1 MSKTRKIIGWL
12 LTALLAF
19 AFIGSGIMKFTLAPE
34 MLAKAATW
42 GITASTIKII
52 ATIEILSAVIFIIP
66 RTGIVGTLL
75 LAAYMGGAIATH
87 LEHNDNVM
95 VPVVLESLIWI
106 TALLRF
112 PELGSRLFSSKK

>member
-1 MSKTRKIIGWL
+1 MSKTRKIIGWV

-19 AFIGSGIMKFTLAPE
+19 AFISSGIMKFMATPE
-34 MLAKAATW
+34 ILAKAATW

-52 ATIEILSAVIFIIP
+52 ATIEILSALIFIIP
-66 RTGIVGTLL
+66 RTGIIGTLL

-87 LEHNDNVM
+87 IEHNDNVM

-112 PELGSRLFSSKK
+112 PELGSRFFSSKK